1 MPPITRG
8 TGRENEAQVAAEL
21 CHLLTVSILIEE
33 TAQGQLVLLTSQVPH
48 FLSFLRL
55 HTIQAKVLCGRD
67 YERKAAKNV
76 PEFTMRLH
84 FFVDFVLYQQTI
96 NGRFC
101 TMF

>member
-8 TGRENEAQVAAEL
+8 TGRENVAQVAAEL
-21 CHLLTVSILIEE
+21 CHLLTVSIFIDE

-48 FLSFLRL
+48 FLRL

-84 FFVDFVLYQQTI
+84 FFVDFVL
-96 NGRFC
+96 
-101 TMF
+101 